1 MPFKASGNTY
11 HCTVSDLQRLD
22 SVQSQ
27 LSGAFAHEEA
37 GSSSGST
44 VDFPSAV
51 NSRERGCGV
60 GDDTCHTDVVGF
72 LGDALE
78 GEGFADGALQQCVSQ
93 QSVETRLCEHSRY
106 GIQLCHMTSTYQV

>member
-1 MPFKASGNTY
+1 MENTY

-22 SVQSQ
+22 GVESK
-27 LSGAFAHEEA
+27 LSGTFAHEKA
-37 GSSSGST
+37 SSSGGGA

-60 GDDTCHTDVVGF
+60 GNNTCHTDVVGF

-78 GEGFADGALQQCVSQ
+78 GEGLADGVLQQCVSHK
-93 QSVETRLCEHSRY
+93 SLETR
-106 GIQLCHMTSTYQV
+106 